1 MWPKRLQGQRKV
13 VGQVEQE
20 GKEGCDVWKGS
31 SDPDVVSCDPDVLV
45 LTDTLPSCVP
55 REHSDFFTSTYASV
69 K

>member
-45 LTDTLPSCVP
+45 LTDTLPSCV
-55 REHSDFFTSTYASV
+55 HASTPTFLLPLMRA
-69 K
+69 